1 MITIFKE
8 TNDLLRNE
16 GLREG
21 VERFSEFSNILFLKL
36 IDEIEDDRELRG
48 EKDDLI
54 KNTLGVH
61 FLKMQKICWII

>member
-54 KNTLGVH
+54 KNTLECI
-61 FLKMQKICWII
+61 F